1 MHHLISSLQ
10 LAPSHTIMLIL
21 QTMLTCA
28 DTGFGVVNCGGGHFC
43 CHGIGECGA
52 GCPTGGLCDCAGVS
66 DVFSLPPGSV
76 MTSLPRALVSET
88 PKTSAATNGSAAQT
102 SEVFTS
108 VTTAPAS
115 ATTTSTLD
123 TDATNVQSSGLTS
136 GAALSVGAKVGIG
149 VACGTVALAA
159 LAAAMLFR
167 IKRRRRMQTN
177 AGSQA
182 TVEKEGQ
189 QQWSVAQ
196 QKHGPDPALA
206 ELDPQGQL
214 LELSGANARS
224 ELDAQGQPQELSGTN
239 TRSEL

>member
-1 MHHLISSLQ
+1 
-10 LAPSHTIMLIL
+10 
-21 QTMLTCA
+21 
-28 DTGFGVVNCGGGHFC
+28 
-43 CHGIGECGA
+43 
-52 GCPTGGLCDCAGVS
+52 
-66 DVFSLPPGSV
+66 
-76 MTSLPRALVSET
+76 
-88 PKTSAATNGSAAQT
+88 
-102 SEVFTS
+102 
-108 VTTAPAS
+108 
-115 ATTTSTLD
+115 
-123 TDATNVQSSGLTS
+123 
-136 GAALSVGAKVGIG
+136 
-149 VACGTVALAA
+149 
-159 LAAAMLFR
+159 
-167 IKRRRRMQTN
+167 MQTN